1 MEQEPSKCKE
11 IDQTLMYKQLPAH
24 MIVTNFIAG
33 EEDCDYEFYLRD
45 FLNESS
51 FFMSLSKG
59 HKYQAPVTESH
70 GEADAITD
78 DYTIDFKLLVATS
91 RMEANSVLSGSITKY
106 GDGFY
111 GFGAS
116 KVQGEKI
123 CTNLCQ
129 ALRYKDVT
137 ELETIIAKSS
147 HSLIEKDVIDYLSV
161 LKKKKNLLLFLPV
174 EFSFS
179 EEHSEKDAIN
189 SIRQA
194 ISFDLKPSIEFRE
207 KNVKGYDAY
216 VATMYAD
223 KALFFKISI
232 NGAEYVDCVN
242 ASSSKS
248 FMKLYNCGRF

>member
-1 MEQEPSKCKE
+1 MEQEPAKCKE

-24 MIVTNFIAG
+24 LIVTNFIAG
-33 EEDCDYEFYLRD
+33 EEDCDYEIYMRD
-45 FLNESS
+45 FLNQST
-51 FFMSLSKG
+51 FFMALSKG
-59 HKYQAPVTESH
+59 HKYQAPATESH
-70 GEADAITD
+70 GEPDAISD
-78 DYTIDFKLLVATS
+78 EYTIDFKLLVATS

-116 KVQGEKI
+116 KVHGEKI

-137 ELETIIAKSS
+137 ELEAIIDRKS
-147 HSLIEKDVIDYLSV
+147 HSLLEKDVIDYLGV
-161 LKKKKNLLLFLPV
+161 LEKKKNILLFLPV

-179 EEHSEKDAIN
+179 EEHSKKDAIS
-189 SIRQA
+189 SIQQA
-194 ISFDLKPSIEFRE
+194 IGFDLKASIEYRE

-216 VATMYAD
+216 IATLYDA
-223 KALFFKISI
+223 KVLFFKLSA
-232 NGAEYVDCVN
+232 NGAKYVDCVN
-242 ASSSKS
+242 VSSSKS